1 MNNNLLKYVNKF
13 FTAFE
18 KDHTFYIDGERI
30 RFCRATDVRV
40 VWAIK
45 GGDWDFLFERH
56 IKEVS
61 IMATSLTITA
71 MNGRAYTFIAKPTP
85 KREIA
90 ERIIFLMKNKLIRIP
105 YSETNKR
112 IIDEMMQ
119 YLDELNRTIA

>member
-1 MNNNLLKYVNKF
+1 MSNNLLTYVNKF

-18 KDHTFYIDGERI
+18 KDHTFYIDGEKI

-61 IMATSLTITA
+61 IMATTLTITA
-71 MNGRAYTFIAKPTP
+71 MSGRKYIFTAEPVSK
-85 KREIA
+85 KEIA
-90 ERIIFLMKNKLIRIP
+90 ERIIFLLKNKLIRIP
-105 YSETNKR
+105 QSETNKR
-112 IIDEMMQ
+112 IISEMMH